1 MEDIN
6 FDILKSLNILY
17 VEDEE
22 EIREEMALSN
32 RDFFKSFIVA
42 VDGKDGLEKFQENS
56 IDIIIS
62 DIQMPRLN
70 GLDMIEEIRKS
81 SDIPIIITTAFTEI
95 SYLQKSIKL
104 KVDGYVSKPLNLKEL
119 LKIVSKASIKIVNER
134 LKKSLE
140 EMNKNLEKKVNEK
153 VEELRE
159 KDKVMLQQSKYA
171 MMGEIIDAVA
181 HQWRQPLTSIDML
194 SFGISSDFKHK
205 INEDYCDNISQK
217 IKEQVSHLNSTL
229 DEFRNFFRVDKKID
243 TFSIKDVINSV
254 LTLVKDEFNKE
265 RINIELNGNMDI
277 KIEAYYN
284 EFKHIILN
292 IINNSK
298 DAFSDNSIKNKKI
311 KISVSSTETKATISI
326 KDNAGGI
333 ADEVLPNI
341 FKPNFTTKQA
351 KGTGI
356 GLYIIKTIID
366 KIGGKIEVENIY
378 SKDNGKL
385 EGANFKI
392 IVDKL

>member
-1 MEDIN
+1 MDDIN

-22 EIREEMALSN
+22 EIREEMTLSN

-42 VDGKDGLEKFQENS
+42 VDGKDGLKKFQENS
-56 IDIIIS
+56 IDIIIT
-62 DIQMPRLN
+62 DIQMPKLN

-134 LKKSLE
+134 LTKSLE
-140 EMNKNLEKKVNEK
+140 EINKNLEKKVDEK

-159 KDKVMLQQSKYA
+159 KDKIMLQQSKYA

-205 INEDYCDNISQK
+205 INENYCNNISKK
-217 IKEQVSHLNSTL
+217 IKEQVHHLNSTL

-341 FKPNFTTKQA
+341 FEPNFTTKKV

-366 KIGGKIEVENIY
+366 KIGGKIEVESIY
-378 SKDNGKL
+378 SKDNEL